1 MAARFQL
8 TPAAED
14 QIGDIVEFI
23 AQDSEDA
30 AVRVRNALYAAFELL
45 ASTPGIGHWR
55 QDLTEQPYK
64 FWHVFSYHVMYDPE
78 STPLKIIAVIHGA
91 RDVARLLKEDP
102 S

>member
-8 TPAAED
+8 TETAED

-23 AQDSEDA
+23 AQDSEEA

-45 ASTPGIGHWR
+45 ASAPGIGHWR
-55 QDLTEQPYK
+55 PDLTGQPYK
-64 FWHVFSYHVMYDPE
+64 FWPVFSYHVMYDPE
-78 STPLKIIAVIHGA
+78 PTPLKIIAVIHGA